1 MTSHTTPDPAKAEGP
16 LAGVRVVE
24 LGQYIAGPFASKL
37 LADLGAEVIKI
48 EAPEGD
54 PMRRWEGTGGY
65 SPQFAAYNRNKQG
78 VTLDLKSEAGLAEL
92 LTLITDAD
100 VLLDNFRPGVADRLG
115 FGPAAASALNPRII
129 TCSITGFGPV
139 GPLANRPSYDTVISA
154 VGGMY
159 SQIVPADT
167 VRPLG
172 PAFSDLLSGMSA
184 TQGILAA
191 LHARNN
197 DGVGQHV
204 EVSMVGSLIDFLT
217 ESASTFLQT
226 GGTSEPDSRPRRAQ
240 AYALVGGDGNAFV
253 VHMSVPEKFWRGLL
267 TVLEREDL
275 ADDPRFN
282 TREGRVANYDELDAV
297 LKAEALRMPRAHWL
311 DKLAD
316 HDIPHGAL
324 NTVGDLFDDPQI
336 QAMGLVEQLTT
347 ADGGSVSIP
356 LHSTG
361 FSRSGRPQYRAAPLL
376 GADND
381 TVLRG
386 GAAASAPTN
395 SHTPIDATERQE
407 NAS

>member
-1 MTSHTTPDPAKAEGP
+1 MTNQSTAAAGGAGP

-37 LADLGAEVIKI
+37 LADLGAEVIKV

-65 SPQFAAYNRNKQG
+65 SPQFAAYNRNKSG
-78 VTLDLKSEAGLAEL
+78 VTLDLKSEEGLAEL
-92 LTLITDAD
+92 LALVADAD
-100 VLLDNFRPGVADRLG
+100 VLLDNFRPGVAERLG

-191 LHARNN
+191 LHARNS

-226 GGTSEPDSRPRRAQ
+226 GGTTGPDSRPRRAQ
-240 AYALVGGDGNAFV
+240 AYALVGSDGKAFV

-267 TVLEREDL
+267 TVLDRADL

-282 TREGRVANYDELDAV
+282 TREGRVGNYDELDGV

-311 DKLAD
+311 AKLAE

-336 QAMGLVEQLTT
+336 QAMGLVEQLAT
-347 ADGGSVSIP
+347 ADGGSVAVPI
-356 LHSTG
+356 HSTG
-361 FSRSGRPQYRAAPLL
+361 FSRSGRPEYRAAPLL

-381 TVLRG
+381 TVLQA
-386 GAAASAPTN
+386 GAAASVTPTPF
-395 SHTPIDATERQE
+395 TALEEVERQE